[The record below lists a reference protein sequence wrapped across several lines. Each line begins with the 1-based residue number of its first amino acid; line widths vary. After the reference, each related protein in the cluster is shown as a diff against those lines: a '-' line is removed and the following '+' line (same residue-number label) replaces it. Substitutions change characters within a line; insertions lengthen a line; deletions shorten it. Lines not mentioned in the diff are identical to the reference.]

1 MPAVF
6 LGLELLFGAVQAL
19 VFALLTMTYITMAI
33 AEHQGEHADEHEG
46 THRLITQ
53 TQPNP
58 PPPDFAGHISVD
70 ACRTAGARRRISQV
84 DSNLAAG
91 LAMIGAIG
99 PGIGLGIGFSKAM
112 EALGRNPEASG
123 TIFVP
128 YILGLALT
136 EAIGI
141 YCLVVSL
148 ILIFAS

>member
-1 MPAVF
+1 MTTPTP
-6 LGLELLFGAVQAL
+6 LGRTIQLRHPHPRNKRTFPTKYEED
-19 VFALLTMTYITMAI
+19 LT
-33 AEHQGEHADEHEG
+33 
-46 THRLITQ
+46 L
-53 TQPNP
+53 
-58 PPPDFAGHISVD
+58 
-70 ACRTAGARRRISQV
+70 

-141 YCLVVSL
+141 YCLVVAL
-148 ILIFAS
+148 ILIFAG

>member
-1 MPAVF
+1 MTMLTP
-6 LGLELLFGAVQAL
+6 LRPTIRLWHPHPRNPKLSTHYEEDLTLE
-19 VFALLTMTYITMAI
+19 
-33 AEHQGEHADEHEG
+33 
-46 THRLITQ
+46 
-53 TQPNP
+53 
-58 PPPDFAGHISVD
+58 
-70 ACRTAGARRRISQV
+70 
-84 DSNLAAG
+84 SNLAAG

-141 YCLVVSL
+141 Y
-148 ILIFAS
+148 

>member
-1 MPAVF
+1 M
-6 LGLELLFGAVQAL
+6 
-19 VFALLTMTYITMAI
+19 
-33 AEHQGEHADEHEG
+33 
-46 THRLITQ
+46 
-53 TQPNP
+53 
-58 PPPDFAGHISVD
+58 
-70 ACRTAGARRRISQV
+70 

-112 EALGRNPEASG
+112 EALGRNPDASG

-141 YCLVVSL
+141 YCFIISI
-148 ILIFAS
+148 ILIFA